1 MKMKTPFNKRLQHK
15 IQSGLWLSL
24 LLLVGCAT
32 QPPAKKIQKVEQNQK
47 IFILIDDAGQ
57 NLQQVEP
64 FLALQTPLTIAILPS
79 CPETRLTAWIV
90 REKHPDKQLIL
101 HQPMASVRPE
111 SNPGPGAVLSDTP
124 ADQVADILQKNMAQV
139 PGARGMN
146 NHMGSLITQ
155 NRDLMEATMTYCKEN
170 GLFFI
175 DSFTIPNSIA
185 GSVAREFGVPT
196 AQQQVF
202 LDNDSDEEAIQKQFE
217 RGMRIA
223 KGQGFVVMIGHA
235 WSPTTARVIA
245 QMAPQAIRDGYSFHP
260 ISDIFLK

>member
-1 MKMKTPFNKRLQHK
+1 MKMKPLSYKRLQYGIK
-15 IQSGLWLSL
+15 SALSLSL
-24 LLLVGCAT
+24 LLWVGCAT
-32 QPPAKKIQKVEQNQK
+32 QPPTKKAQKVVQNQK

-57 NLQQVEP
+57 SLQQIEP
-64 FLALQTPLTIAILPS
+64 FLALPTPLTIAVLPS

-111 SNPGPGAVLSDTP
+111 SDPGPGALLGDTP
-124 ADQVADILQKNMAQV
+124 PDQVAGILQKNMIQV

-155 NRDLMEATMTYCKEN
+155 NRELMEATMAFCKTN
-170 GLFFI
+170 HLFFI
-175 DSFTIPNSIA
+175 DSFTIPHSIA
-185 GSVAREFGVPT
+185 GNVAQEFGVPT

-202 LDNDSDEEAIQKQFE
+202 LDNDSDEGAIRTQFE

-223 KGQGFVVMIGHA
+223 KDQGSVVMIGHA
-235 WSPTTARVIA
+235 WSPTTARVIGE
-245 QMAPQAIRDGYSFHP
+245 MAPQVLRDGYSFHP